1 MTKLKGTIQLGEGY
15 NKTKAV
21 FNGNIDT
28 LEVKSISI
36 KDSTARD
43 ILLGNGTTLQLF
55 NGSNT
60 INSQYLPSYVDD
72 VIEAPSQNDF
82 PVMGESGKIY
92 LDLSTNS
99 TYRWSGS
106 TYVLITSGDV
116 EAAINDIVEQ
126 VQEVES
132 NVTAIQNTLDFD
144 KFKEYDKEYLTFTA
158 LEDSTVGYEMPMY
171 ASDDELPVLDLQYSY
186 DGITWTNFD
195 GATLSITK
203 DSFVQFKGDNTEF
216 HRNIGSFIIN
226 GKVDASG
233 NVMSIVYADNF
244 IGKIDFPNDEFN
256 LSNLFGYYC
265 SGLYSAHNLI
275 LPALNLTYQCY
286 YEMFTECTSLIST
299 PELPATTLQEEC
311 YCGMFSGCTSLTI
324 PPVLHALE
332 LAPYCYSGMFY
343 NCNSLVST
351 PELPATTLATSCY
364 SGMFNKCSSL
374 VNVPNLPAIVLADS
388 CYNEMFYE
396 CTALLSTPE
405 LPATILADKCYDMM
419 FYGCTSLTNIC
430 ELPAKKLKD
439 SCYQGM
445 FGMCTSLTEI
455 PELHAKTLVYNCYTG
470 MFQGCDNVTYA
481 KMLCDMPSTDE
492 QTWACSGMFSAP
504 SGTIVLS
511 SVAQSHPDIVP
522 RGWKVVNY
530 YVNNEYISELKD
542 EVNNSNKNIQSNTE
556 AIDILKNR
564 IISTTYSEL
573 KDAVTNSTLTT
584 GQYYRITDYVTTC
597 NGTSAKVEDVSTID
611 PENPVDGQSRS
622 AGHQF
627 DIVVR
632 ALSPNQLDENAVA
645 VCNASETYYDSTF
658 NGTVIKYSIENKYWS
673 TEDGKGT
680 IYYMKD
686 HNDNECSYDF
696 TNIEYYYA
704 ESTTWY
710 LTFNKDSSKVVILNT
725 NTVLPFVIIYGHLE
739 SPNSIS
745 ITGSLQEI
753 YMYAGAVNAVNIKGT
768 INNFKVIAPN
778 NVRAHTI
785 NINGMCDTVL
795 LQSQGV
801 ISTITLNGYSINV
814 SINVAGELAFCTLDG
829 QHQNLDVK
837 VLGDNAK
844 CITFNLVGSSQ
855 DCSINV
861 PTNYISRFFVQ
872 GYLYK
877 NVINA
882 ALQDVLVEGTLQ
894 DSNITVS
901 QLSNVNFNG
910 LCNNIIINST
920 KGVTQSIFD
929 AVKNIQIT
937 GGTKTISQLTFMK
950 NAQSITLLP
959 YNGLTPS
966 YIIFEPRVYN
976 ITVEGGAQNITITNV
991 ACNLHI
997 KSTEEAAFAADI
1009 TINGIRGVAA
1019 DSLLE
1024 IPLYSVKGGCKK
1036 DIYRDVSG
1044 HIFYTWEDN
1053 LVKKGYYLNDNTDT
1067 EWKEIPTPEEPVE
1080 VPTIPDAVTT
1090 ALSVATLDLTTRTT
1104 IATIATDE
1112 TLAFTQVPAIQGEYR
1127 LVVVNS
1133 SEADITIT
1141 MPTEENYQ
1149 CLCGAT
1155 LTIPAQTNIELIIN
1169 VTDTL
1174 IYIRKG

>member
-21 FNGNIDT
+21 FNGNIDN
-28 LEVKSISI
+28 LEVKSVSV

-43 ILLGNGTTLQLF
+43 ILLGNGTTLPLF

-72 VIEAPSQNDF
+72 VIEAPSRNDF
-82 PVMGESGKIY
+82 PTIGESGKIY
-92 LDLSTNS
+92 LDISTNS

-106 TYVLITSGDV
+106 TYAPITSGNEEIGLIKEQIEQIQDTL
-116 EAAINDIVEQ
+116 AA
-126 VQEVES
+126 
-132 NVTAIQNTLDFD
+132 D
-144 KFKEYDKEYLTFTA
+144 KFKEYDKEYLTFIA
-158 LEDSTVGYEMPMY
+158 LEGSSIGYEMPMW
-171 ASDDELPVLDLQYSY
+171 ASEDELPILDLQYSY

-195 GATLSITK
+195 GTTLSITAGN
-203 DSFVQFKGDNTEF
+203 FVKFKGDNTEF
-216 HRNIGSFIIN
+216 HRNIGTFIIN

-286 YEMFTECTSLIST
+286 CEMFTECTSLIST

-311 YCGMFSGCTSLTI
+311 YSGMFSACTSLTTA
-324 PPVLHALE
+324 PQLPSLK

-351 PELPATTLATSCY
+351 PELPATMLATSCY

-374 VNVPNLPAIVLADS
+374 VNAPSLPAIVLANS
-388 CYNEMFYE
+388 CYEEMFYE
-396 CTALLSTPE
+396 CTALLNTPE
-405 LPATILADKCYDMM
+405 LPATILADKCYNMM

-430 ELPAKKLKD
+430 ELPAKKLEN

-455 PELHAKTLVYNCYTG
+455 PELHAETLVSNCYTG

-492 QTWACSGMFSAP
+492 QTGACSGMFSAP

-522 RGWKVVNY
+522 RGWKVINY
-530 YVNNEYISELKD
+530 YVNNEYISGLKD
-542 EVNNSNKNIQSNTE
+542 KINSSNKTIQSNTE
-556 AIDILKNR
+556 EIDILKNR

-597 NGTSAKVEDVSTID
+597 NGTSAKVTDASTID

-627 DIVVR
+627 DIIVR

-725 NTVLPFVIIYGHLE
+725 NTVLPFVIIYGYGE

-753 YMYAGAVNAVNIKGT
+753 YMYAGGITAINIKGT
-768 INNFKVIAPN
+768 ITNFKVIAPTN
-778 NVRAHTI
+778 KMAHTI
-785 NINGMCDTVL
+785 NINGNCDTVL
-795 LQSQGV
+795 LQSQGL
-801 ISTITLNGYSINV
+801 ISTITLNGYNNNIA
-814 SINVAGELAFCTLDG
+814 INVAGNLTFCTFDG

-837 VLGDNAK
+837 VLGANAY
-844 CITFNLVGSSQ
+844 CGIFNLVGQSKN
-855 DCSINV
+855 CSINV
-861 PTNYISRFFVQ
+861 PTGAINCFFVR
-872 GYLYK
+872 GYLWET
-877 NVINA
+877 VINA

-894 DSNITVS
+894 NSNITVS

-910 LCNNIIINST
+910 SCNNIIINST

-1044 HIFYTWEDN
+1044 RIFYTWEDN

-1067 EWKEIPTPEEPVE
+1067 EWKEIPTSEKPE
-1080 VPTIPDAVTT
+1080 VPIIPDAVTT

>member
-21 FNGNIDT
+21 FNGNIDN
-28 LEVKSISI
+28 LEVKSVSI
-36 KDSTARD
+36 KDSTAKD
-43 ILLGNGTTLQLF
+43 VLLGNGTTLPLF
-55 NGSNT
+55 NKSNT

-82 PVMGESGKIY
+82 PVVGESGKIY

-106 TYVLITSGDV
+106 TYVLITSGDM
-116 EAAINDIVEQ
+116 ETTINDIVNQ
-126 VQEVES
+126 IQEVES
-132 NVTAIQNTLDFD
+132 NITAIQNTLDFD
-144 KFKEYDKEYLTFTA
+144 KFKEYDTEYLTFTA
-158 LEDSTVGYEMPMY
+158 LEDSTVGYEMPMW

-195 GATLSITK
+195 GTTLSITK
-203 DSFVQFKGDNTEF
+203 GSFVQFKGDNTEF
-216 HRNIGSFIIN
+216 HRNIGTFIIN

-244 IGKIDFPNDEFN
+244 IGKIDFPNDKFN

-311 YCGMFSGCTSLTI
+311 YCGMFSACTSLTTA
-324 PPVLHALE
+324 PQLPSLK
-332 LAPYCYSGMFY
+332 LASYCYSGMFY

-351 PELPATTLATSCY
+351 PELPATMLATSCY

-374 VNVPNLPAIVLADS
+374 VNAPSLPAIVLANS
-388 CYNEMFYE
+388 CYEEMFYE
-396 CTALLSTPE
+396 CTALLNTPE
-405 LPATILADKCYDMM
+405 LPATILADKCYNMM

-430 ELPAKKLKD
+430 ELPAKKLEN

-522 RGWKVVNY
+522 RGWKVINY

-542 EVNNSNKNIQSNTE
+542 KINSSNKTIQSNTE
-556 AIDILKNR
+556 EIDILKNR

-597 NGTSAKVEDVSTID
+597 NGTSAKVTDASTID

-627 DIVVR
+627 DIIVR
-632 ALSPNQLDENAVA
+632 ALSPNQLDENAVV

-704 ESTTWY
+704 EDTTWY
-710 LTFNKDSSKVVILNT
+710 LTFTDKIDSRIYQNSIINEQDILPSVLIIATSTDKQIFNNKISGNINNCILKCDQLIQNIIRGNITNFIITAQYIRYNNFSGSVVDSRLTGPYADSNIFSGDLARINLQASSAIKSNVLKNTSDVNIEAVNLLENNINATVGLNVTNAAYFSVNEISANNVTFTILPSGKRQVQLNT
-725 NTVLPFVIIYGHLE
+725 IKGCQN
-739 SPNSIS
+739 IS
-745 ITGSLQEI
+745 ITASEI
-753 YMYAGAVNAVNIKGT
+753 V
-768 INNFKVIAPN
+768 N
-778 NVRAHTI
+778 NVFWYAEII
-785 NINGMCDTVL
+785 NV
-795 LQSQGV
+795 QGSN
-801 ISTITLNGYSINV
+801 STHAFSIN
-814 SINVAGELAFCTLDG
+814 
-829 QHQNLDVK
+829 
-837 VLGDNAK
+837 
-844 CITFNLVGSSQ
+844 TF
-855 DCSINV
+855 
-861 PTNYISRFFVQ
+861 Y
-872 GYLYK
+872 
-877 NVINA
+877 
-882 ALQDVLVEGTLQ
+882 
-894 DSNITVS
+894 
-901 QLSNVNFNG
+901 SNV
-910 LCNNIIINST
+910 T
-920 KGVTQSIFD
+920 
-929 AVKNIQIT
+929 
-937 GGTKTISQLTFMK
+937 
-950 NAQSITLLP
+950 
-959 YNGLTPS
+959 
-966 YIIFEPRVYN
+966 
-976 ITVEGGAQNITITNV
+976 NITITN
-991 ACNLHI
+991 CKMLGTTIYENSNNLTFESNSSGCPAYITVGKTVTYCTFTGLMQQLHVEDGCRYLNFTMATTSAPLNYYI
-997 KSTEEAAFAADI
+997 YNLRGKSDAQRLT
-1009 TINGIRGVAA
+1009 
-1019 DSLLE
+1019 L
-1024 IPLYSVKGGCKK
+1024 PLQGDNHLKE
-1036 DIYRDVSG
+1036 IYRDKSG
-1044 HIFYTWEDN
+1044 RIFHVWEDN

-1067 EWKEIPTPEEPVE
+1067 EWKEIPTSKEPVE
-1080 VPTIPDAVTT
+1080 VSTIPDAVTT

-1112 TLAFTQVPAIQGEYR
+1112 TLAFTQVPDIQGEYR

-1133 SEADITIT
+1133 SEEDITIT

-1155 LTIPAQTNIELIIN
+1155 LTILAQTNIELIIN